1 MSKFDSPFWELVKG
15 EHERARTYCCRLVGN
30 VDDGDDLYQDSLI
43 AGFNAFGQLRDVN
56 SFKPWFYTIINNA
69 FRGRV
74 RRPWWRRILAGNDEL
89 ERVGGNVDPTGE
101 YGAKR
106 RLETAF
112 AVLDAEDRIIVT
124 LAELEGWKIAEI
136 AELDARSEGQIKMRL
151 SRARSKMR
159 QQLIRTYPDLAR
171 NLKESPGRTS
181 V

>member
-1 MSKFDSPFWELVKG
+1 M
-15 EHERARTYCCRLVGN
+15 
-30 VDDGDDLYQDSLI
+30 DDGDDLYQDSLI

-89 ERVGGNVDPTGE
+89 ERVGGSVDPSSQ
-101 YGAKR
+101 YDAKR
-106 RLETAF
+106 RLEIAF
-112 AVLDAEDRIIVT
+112 AVLGPEDRVIVT

-136 AELDARSEGQIKMRL
+136 AELEVRSEGQIKMRL

-159 QQLIRTYPDLAR
+159 RQLVKRYPELAR
-171 NLKESPGRTS
+171 NSKESTES
-181 V
+181 T